1 MDFFSLMVST
11 AIIDI
16 GVILLSLAVP
26 LLYVGFA
33 IIMYATY
40 GFYIRLDFRSIS
52 IGKIRHLTLAYCMF
66 TLPNDIR

>member
-11 AIIDI
+11 AIIAI

-26 LLYVGFA
+26 LLYVRFA

-40 GFYIRLDFRSIS
+40 GFCIRIDFRSFIYRYDTS
-52 IGKIRHLTLAYCMF
+52 SEANLLYIHIT
-66 TLPNDIR
+66 

>member
-33 IIMYATY
+33 IIKYATY
-40 GFYIRLDFRSIS
+40 GSYTR
-52 IGKIRHLTLAYCMF
+52 
-66 TLPNDIR
+66 

>member
-16 GVILLSLAVP
+16 GVILLSLAAP
-26 LLYVGFA
+26 FLYVGFA

-40 GFYIRLDFRSIS
+40 GFILDKTSGLYLSGRYVI
-52 IGKIRHLTLAYCMF
+52 
-66 TLPNDIR
+66 